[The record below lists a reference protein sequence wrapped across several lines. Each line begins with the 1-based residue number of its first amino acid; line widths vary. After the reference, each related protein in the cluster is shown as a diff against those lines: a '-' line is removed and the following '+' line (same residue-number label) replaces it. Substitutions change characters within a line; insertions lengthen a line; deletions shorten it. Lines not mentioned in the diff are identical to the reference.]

1 MAKTKGKTVIAVPML
16 DPKGK
21 LSEELAKDLAAD
33 GEESAADVLKSRGWV
48 PEEGPCVALLAEI
61 KEDKVIGMKMAAF
74 SGLAENGDIQ
84 VEWEMEQLWSDIT
97 RKIRAVVTL
106 DLDSL
111 EFPGAGKGPRNLSS
125 WMSGTEVKNVA
136 YWEEDEEEKRTE
148 LTADEEEDLAL
159 HERPWTLR
167 ATISMG
173 DSKKAALHVGVAP
186 VAKIRLQAG
195 LDFWKLGIKEDE
207 ELVPTLQTYIAKRG
221 VGQEGWKD
229 PWSITLKIMPQEAKE
244 DGLGL
249 GILPILGGPET
260 EKKLPARADLAKE
273 MQGLLGSARGRCTW
287 KRKTATKLGSFFPRG
302 QEEAKKTPTLK
313 QLKDV
318 LEKCPK
324 SWPNFME
331 TTAKRPGKSGPIK
344 VERRKYNE
352 RGGFSR
358 GGVSRLGLPKEVEE
372 IVVSMANC
380 SLAQTTWRAYSTA
393 ERAAERCQ
401 REMGVELRMPWGERE
416 AVVFAV
422 WAINKELASS
432 TITQYMSG
440 IKNAH
445 KREGLETEPMGSNL
459 VKAVLKGKANIE
471 RPRKQKIAMTPGVLF
486 ELKKYI
492 VGCKMSYVDKCTLW
506 AMCTI
511 MYSGSLRGS
520 EIMGEKENEFDPE
533 NILMEEDVRIKMI
546 RTGNGRVT
554 KLVHCVIRNPKELPG
569 TRNLEVEM
577 FQTSNKFCPVAAVE
591 KLKAARTENK
601 GKPFMTKQDGR
612 ITTKDW
618 LNRFLKR
625 ALEKVIN
632 YEEFTVSS
640 HSFRAGVASAM
651 ARCGYSDEE
660 IQRQGRW
667 RSDAFLKYIRLGR
680 SQRLEQQRKLA
691 DELADIAEAE
701 VEEGIRN
708 AIE

>member
-1 MAKTKGKTVIAVPML
+1 MIAVPML

-21 LSEELAKDLAAD
+21 LSEELAKELAAD
-33 GEESAADVLKSRGWV
+33 GEESAADVLKNRGWV
-48 PEEGPCVALLAEI
+48 PQEGPCVALLAEI
-61 KEDKVIGMKMAAF
+61 KENKVIGMKMTAF
-74 SGLAENGDIQ
+74 SGLTEGGDIE

-97 RKIRAVVTL
+97 RKIRTVVTL
-106 DLDSL
+106 DLDSF

-136 YWEEDEEEKRTE
+136 YWEEDEEKKRTE
-148 LTADEEEDLAL
+148 LTADDEEDLAL
-159 HERPWTLR
+159 NERPWSLR

-173 DSKKAALHVGVAP
+173 DSKKAALHVGVIP
-186 VAKIRLQAG
+186 VAKTRLQTG

-207 ELVPTLQTYIAKRG
+207 ELVPTLQTYIVDRG
-221 VGQEGWKD
+221 VGQEGWND
-229 PWSITLKIMPQEAKE
+229 PWSITLKTLPQEKKE

-249 GILPILGGPET
+249 GILPILGGPEA
-260 EKKLPARADLAKE
+260 ERKLPTREDLAKE
-273 MQGLLGSARGRCTW
+273 MQDVLGSARGRCTW
-287 KRKTATKLGSFFPRG
+287 KRRTATKLGSFFQRG
-302 QEEAKKTPTLK
+302 EEEAKKVPTLK

-318 LEKCPK
+318 LDKCPK
-324 SWPNFME
+324 SWPSFLE
-331 TTAKRPGKSGPIK
+331 ATAKRPGKNGPIR
-344 VERRKYNE
+344 VERKKYRE
-352 RGGFSR
+352 QGGFSR
-358 GGVSRLGLPKEVEE
+358 EAVSRLGLSREVEE

-401 REMGVELRMPWGERE
+401 REMGVQLRMPWGERE

-445 KREGLETEPMGSNL
+445 KREGLETGPMGSNL
-459 VKAVLKGKANIE
+459 VKAVLKGKANVE
-471 RPRKQKIAMTPGVLF
+471 RPRRQKIAMTPGVLYK
-486 ELKKYI
+486 LKKYI
-492 VGCKMSYVDKCTLW
+492 IRCKMSYVDKCTLW
-506 AMCTI
+506 AMCTV

-569 TRNLEVEM
+569 TKRLEVEM

-591 KLKAARTENK
+591 KLKAARTENR
-601 GKPFMTKQDGR
+601 GKPFMTRQDGR

-618 LNRFLKR
+618 LNRFLKK
-625 ALEKVIN
+625 ALEEVIN

-667 RSDAFLKYIRLGR
+667 RSEAFLKYIRLGR

-691 DELADIAEAE
+691 EELADIAEAE

-708 AIE
+708 RIE

>member
-331 TTAKRPGKSGPIK
+331 TTAKRPGKNGPIK

-459 VKAVLKGKANIE
+459 VKAVFERKSQYRKA
-471 RPRKQKIAMTPGVLF
+471 PQT
-486 ELKKYI
+486 
-492 VGCKMSYVDKCTLW
+492 
-506 AMCTI
+506 
-511 MYSGSLRGS
+511 
-520 EIMGEKENEFDPE
+520 
-533 NILMEEDVRIKMI
+533 ED
-546 RTGNGRVT
+546 
-554 KLVHCVIRNPKELPG
+554 CDD
-569 TRNLEVEM
+569 TR
-577 FQTSNKFCPVAAVE
+577 
-591 KLKAARTENK
+591 
-601 GKPFMTKQDGR
+601 
-612 ITTKDW
+612 
-618 LNRFLKR
+618 R
-625 ALEKVIN
+625 ALR
-632 YEEFTVSS
+632 T
-640 HSFRAGVASAM
+640 
-651 ARCGYSDEE
+651 
-660 IQRQGRW
+660 
-667 RSDAFLKYIRLGR
+667 
-680 SQRLEQQRKLA
+680 
-691 DELADIAEAE
+691 
-701 VEEGIRN
+701 
-708 AIE
+708 